1 MPLPFLQRSHVYAAN
16 LLHKAGL
23 TVTQIPQA
31 VKIARETVELWL
43 QKEMESGNAQ
53 QAVQVLKGQV
63 KEKGT
68 QLLLDRL
75 KGMLLVKLM
84 LHLGIRGAMA
94 SSVVSLLLPFVLKRV
109 YNLARQNPKMQA
121 WWQEQEWRERI
132 PTTDAIKTK
141 IKDAGKKLYPKK
153 VDPANESPLFL

>member
-1 MPLPFLQRSHVYAAN
+1 MPLPFLQRSHVYAAH

-23 TVTQIPQA
+23 TVSQIPQA

-53 QAVQVLKGQV
+53 QAMLVLKGHIQ
-63 KEKGT
+63 EKGP

-84 LHLGIRGAMA
+84 LHLGIRGALA
-94 SSVVSLLLPFVLKRV
+94 SNIVSLILPFVLKRV
-109 YNLARQNPKMQA
+109 YDLARQNPRMQA

-132 PTTDAIKTK
+132 PTVDHIKTR
-141 IKDAGKKLYPKK
+141 IRDAGKKLYPQKP
-153 VDPANESPLFL
+153 DPANDAPLFI